1 MICSQSEED
10 MKRLLIAALSTL
22 TVAVAV
28 PAQAQGIVAMTQNIQ
43 QVTPFNLVKLG
54 YQGYFRQQGIS
65 SNSAFVSAIRT
76 GKIKAEDLVKSGIAR
91 GRLTP
96 ETLNNQSYLH
106 HVRVQLESLKRS
118 N

>member
-1 MICSQSEED
+1 

-28 PAQAQGIVAMTQNIQ
+28 PAQAQEIATVNQNMAQNIQ
-43 QVTPFNLVKLG
+43 QVSPFNLVGLG
-54 YQGYFRQQGIS
+54 YQGYFSEQDIP
-65 SNSAFVSAIRT
+65 SNSAFLSAIRT

-96 ETLNNQSYLH
+96 ETLNNQSYIH
-106 HVRVQLESLKRS
+106 NVQVQLESLKRS